1 MAFVL
6 QDVIN
11 EIEET
16 RSLEPLKK
24 LKKENLVKVAAHYGI
39 TPAIGATKSHI
50 LNLIKDHCVEH
61 DIIDEVEE
69 KPIAETAEI
78 VRLKLDFEREERR
91 LAREAEKALQDAQF
105 AEAQKA
111 REAAEAEAKRAREA
125 AEAEAEKTRELRLAE
140 LKEARELCE
149 LELKAEQ
156 EKALLAA
163 EIEAKKEAA
172 AREHELKM
180 ASLGKHSPS
189 DKASV
194 FDPARNIRLVPPFQ
208 EKEVDKYFAH
218 FEKVAD
224 SLNWPKESWVLLL
237 QSVLIGK
244 AQEIYGSLSLGQ
256 SSNYEHVKEAILK
269 AYELVPEAYR
279 QKFRN
284 YLKYDSKTHVEF
296 AREKENLFNRWCHS
310 KEIGQDFKKLK
321 QMVLLEEFKDKVRPD
336 IRSHLD
342 EQKVEEL
349 EKAAVMADD
358 YALTQKM
365 SSKSGNPQ
373 QKRYHGSG
381 NRENISRNMDDR
393 KRQGKSTE
401 NVGLVSKVEPLKP
414 ISCGHCGKPGHIITN
429 CWKLGGKTPCE
440 HCGRFN
446 HKSED
451 CRIAKNKLQKEV
463 KPTGLTSLKGLKV
476 SPFNESENS
485 KGVKVKPLIDR
496 NNFVEKKKGIK
507 VNPLHNDK
515 ICIED
520 KISPKTESDY
530 MENYK
535 PFISEGV
542 VSLVGDENSSQK
554 VKILRDTGATQSLML
569 DSVLPLTENS
579 FTGANVLISG
589 VEMGVLEV
597 PLHEVN
603 IKSSLING
611 NIVIGMRPSLPV
623 EGISLILGNDL
634 AGERVMVDP
643 RVVEKPRDDE
653 KTERMAEKFPGIFP
667 ASVVTRSMKAK
678 EEAKKEQGK
687 EEIGLSGT
695 FLENIDG
702 KFEERNKEKADKA
715 LMRNESR
722 NVKENI
728 PEKQESESKSV
739 ISRQNL
745 IVEQSKDKELLDLFK
760 IALAPVEA
768 EKVSVGYLIKD
779 NILMRKWSS
788 HRVTI
793 GPLLLLKEKWLDE
806 DPEKISVLKYVTT
819 FKDRL
824 FRAGQ
829 MAKRNLQESQSKMK
843 VWYDRKAKSR
853 CFEPGDRVLVL
864 FPVVGNPLQAK
875 YSGPYKVVKKISDT
889 NYLVKTPDRRKETQV
904 CHINMLKAYHE
915 KPEPE
920 LVTLN
925 SRLGLESPM
934 HSKDCVGQVAEKEED
949 TESEVRLGNDQQPI
963 KLQNSQILN
972 DLGTKLSYLPLVQRK
987 ELAEVITQYREVFPD
1002 VPSKTNLIEHDVD
1015 VGDSAPIK
1023 QHPYRVSPMK
1033 KELLD
1038 KEVQYMMENDI
1049 IEESQSNWSSP
1060 CILVPKHDG
1069 GFRFCIDFRKVNDKT
1084 KSDSFPI
1091 PRIADCID
1099 QIGNA
1104 KFVSTFDMLKGY
1116 WQVPLTQRAREI
1128 SAFVTPSGLYQ
1139 YKVMPFGMKN
1149 APATFQ
1155 RMVNKLVRDIDGCE
1169 GYIDDVVIFSDNWSD
1184 HICQIKRFFQIMRE
1198 AKLTINLMKSEFG
1211 KATVKYLGHIVG
1223 QGQVRP
1229 LDAKIQTI
1237 VKYPIPT
1244 SRKELARFLGMAGY
1258 YRNFCLN
1265 FSEIAAPLTNL
1276 LSKKVKFVWTDDC
1289 QLAFDKVKL
1298 LLQKS
1303 PVLKSPDYEKPFKL
1317 IIDSSDVGTGSV
1329 LVQEASDGLDHP
1341 VSYFSKKFLKYQKN
1355 YSVVEKETLGLVLA
1369 LEHFDVYLGS
1379 TPFKIK
1385 VYTDHNPLTFLKTM
1399 KNKNQRLARWS
1410 LALQEYNLEIQHIP
1424 GSEDVVAD
1432 ALSRCIG

>member
-1 MAFVL
+1 M
-6 QDVIN
+6 
-11 EIEET
+11 
-16 RSLEPLKK
+16 R
-24 LKKENLVKVAAHYGI
+24 
-39 TPAIGATKSHI
+39 
-50 LNLIKDHCVEH
+50 
-61 DIIDEVEE
+61 
-69 KPIAETAEI
+69 
-78 VRLKLDFEREERR
+78 
-91 LAREAEKALQDAQF
+91 
-105 AEAQKA
+105 
-111 REAAEAEAKRAREA
+111 
-125 AEAEAEKTRELRLAE
+125 
-140 LKEARELCE
+140 E

-172 AREHELKM
+172 AREHELRM
-180 ASLGKHSPS
+180 AGLGKHSHS
-189 DKASV
+189 DRAST

-237 QSVLIGK
+237 QSVLVGK
-244 AQEIYGSLSLGQ
+244 AQEIYGSLSVEQ

-349 EKAAVMADD
+349 EKAAIMADD
-358 YALTQKM
+358 YALTHKM

-381 NRENISRNMDDR
+381 NRENISRNADDR

-429 CWKLGGKTPCE
+429 CWKLGGKTPSE

-496 NNFVEKKKGIK
+496 NNFVEKNKGIK

-515 ICIED
+515 SCIED
-520 KISPKTESDY
+520 EIT
-530 MENYK
+530 
-535 PFISEGV
+535 
-542 VSLVGDENSSQK
+542 
-554 VKILRDTGATQSLML
+554 
-569 DSVLPLTENS
+569 
-579 FTGANVLISG
+579 NVLISG

-611 NIVIGMRPSLPV
+611 NIVIGTRPSIPV

-634 AGERVMVDP
+634 AGERVMIDP

-653 KTERMAEKFPGIFP
+653 NTERLAEKFPGIFP

-678 EEAKKEQGK
+678 KEAIKERGK

-728 PEKQESESKSV
+728 PEKLESESKSV

-745 IVEQSKDKELLDLFK
+745 IEEQSNDKELLDLFK
-760 IALAPVEA
+760 VVLTPVKP

-788 HRVTI
+788 HHVTI

-806 DPEKISVLKYVTT
+806 DPEKISVLKYVAT

-915 KPEPE
+915 KPKPE

-925 SRLGLESPM
+925 NRLGLESPT

-972 DLGTKLSYLPLVQRK
+972 DLGTKLSHLPLVQRK

-1002 VPSKTNLIEHDVD
+1002 VPSKTTLIEHDVD

-1038 KEVQYMMENDI
+1038 KEVQYMLKNDI

-1060 CILVPKHDG
+1060 CILVPKRDG
-1069 GFRFCIDFRKVNDKT
+1069 GFRFCTDFSKVNDKT

-1128 SAFVTPSGLYQ
+1128 SAFATPSGLYQ
-1139 YKVMPFGMKN
+1139 YKVMPFGMKT

-1155 RMVNKLVRDIDGCE
+1155 RMVNKSVRDIDGCE

-1184 HICQIKRFFQIMRE
+1184 HICQIERFFQIMRE

-1244 SRKELARFLGMAGY
+1244 SRKELARFLGMARY

-1355 YSVVEKETLGLVLA
+1355 YSVVEKETLGLVSA

-1399 KNKNQRLARWS
+1399 KNKNQRLVRWS

-1424 GSEDVVAD
+1424 GSENVVAD

>member
-39 TPAIGATKSHI
+39 TPAVGATKSHI

-105 AEAQKA
+105 AEAQRAREAA
-111 REAAEAEAKRAREA
+111 REAAEAEAQRARD
-125 AEAEAEKTRELRLAE
+125 LRLAE
-140 LKEARELCE
+140 LKEARELRE
-149 LELKAEQ
+149 LELKAEREKRDLELKAEQ
-156 EKALLAA
+156 EKALLEA
-163 EIEAKKEAA
+163 EKEAA

-189 DKASV
+189 DKAST

-237 QSVLIGK
+237 QSVLVGK
-244 AQEIYGSLSLGQ
+244 AQEIYGSLSVEQ

-349 EKAAVMADD
+349 EKAAIMADD
-358 YALTQKM
+358 YALTHKM

-496 NNFVEKKKGIK
+496 NSFVEKNKGIK

-515 ICIED
+515 SCIED
-520 KISPKTESDY
+520 EISPNTESDY

-569 DSVLPLTENS
+569 DSVLPLTEKS

-611 NIVIGMRPSLPV
+611 KIVIGMRPCLPV
-623 EGISLILGNDL
+623 EGISMILENDL

-643 RVVEKPRDDE
+643 RVVEKPRVNE
-653 KTERMAEKFPGIFP
+653 KTERLAEKFPGIFP
-667 ASVVTRSMKAK
+667 ASVVTRSVKAK
-678 EEAKKEQGK
+678 EAIKEQGK

-715 LMRNESR
+715 LMRKESW

-728 PEKQESESKSV
+728 PEKQESESNLV

-745 IVEQSKDKELLDLFK
+745 IEEENNDKELLDLFK
-760 IALAPVEA
+760 IALTPLEA

-806 DPEKISVLKYVTT
+806 DPEKISVLKYVAT

-875 YSGPYKVVKKISDT
+875 YTGPYKVVKKISDT

-915 KPEPE
+915 KPKPE

-925 SRLGLESPM
+925 NRLGLESPT
-934 HSKDCVGQVAEKEED
+934 HSKDCVGQVTEKEED

-972 DLGTKLSYLPLVQRK
+972 DLGTKLSHLPLVQRK

-1038 KEVQYMMENDI
+1038 KEVQYMLKNDI

-1069 GFRFCIDFRKVNDKT
+1069 GFRFCTDFRKVNDKT

-1169 GYIDDVVIFSDNWSD
+1169 GYIDDVVIYSDNWSD
-1184 HICQIKRFFQIMRE
+1184 HIHQIKRFFQIMRE

-1237 VKYPIPT
+1237 AKFPIPT

-1289 QLAFDKVKL
+1289 QMAFDKVKL

-1399 KNKNQRLARWS
+1399 KNKNQRLVRWS
-1410 LALQEYNLEIQHIP
+1410 LALQEYNLDIQHIP
-1424 GSEDVVAD
+1424 GSENVVAD